1 MTDRYLEDLRVGE
14 KFRTASMVMT
24 EEAVLDFARKF
35 DPQSI
40 HMDPE
45 AAARGP
51 YQGIIASGWHT
62 AAVVIR
68 LVADANPFGSLPVLG
83 LGVEGLEW
91 PQPVR
96 PGDTIQVEIE
106 VLAVRP
112 SKSKPTHGIVKL
124 RWTATNQR
132 GEVVYVATP
141 NCWIPRRPG

>member
-1 MTDRYLEDLRVGE
+1 MT
-14 KFRTASMVMT
+14 MT
-24 EEAVLDFARKF
+24 EQAVLEFARQF
-35 DPQSI
+35 DPQPI
-40 HMDPE
+40 HLDPE

-68 LVADANPFGSLPVLG
+68 LVAEANPFGSLPVLG
-83 LGVEGLEW
+83 LGVESLEW

-96 PGDTIQVEIE
+96 PGDTIQVEME
-106 VLAVRP
+106 VLGVRP
-112 SKSKPTHGIVKL
+112 SKSQPTHGVVKL

-141 NCWIPRRPG
+141 HCWIPRRPG